1 MSEEVEIEVLLSSK
15 MHANAPSFQLF
26 IDDILIEEGKIFEK
40 QIDNEHK
47 VINWKGDLNEGDHVI
62 RIKYFN
68 KTNADTIIDNVSKE
82 ILLDQLLHIDSVSI
96 DSIELGFLA
105 YKLSKFY
112 PDRTIRPDLDE
123 VIPQRTTLGFNGDW
137 QLKFQVPTY
146 LWFLENF

>member
-15 MHANAPSFQLF
+15 MHANAPSFQLLL
-26 IDDILIEEGKIFEK
+26 DDILVEEGKIFEK

-47 VINWKGDLNEGDHVI
+47 VIKWKGNLAEGDHTI

-68 KTNADTIIDNVSKE
+68 KTNADTVIDNVSKE
-82 ILLDQLLHIDSVSI
+82 ILRDQLLHIDGISI

-112 PDRTIRPDLDE
+112 PDRNIRPDLDK
-123 VIPQRTTLGFNGDW
+123 VIPQRTTLGFNGEW

>member
-47 VINWKGDLNEGDHVI
+47 VINWKGDLAEGDHVI

-82 ILLDQLLHIDSVSI
+82 ILPNDAEALIITLRMDIGSLFTLTFSI
-96 DSIELGFLA
+96 TS
-105 YKLSKFY
+105 
-112 PDRTIRPDLDE
+112 T
-123 VIPQRTTLGFNGDW
+123 
-137 QLKFQVPTY
+137 
-146 LWFLENF
+146 